1 MTIKNFDKIKTKRF
15 TFLNAELYVSDIKEH
30 TNKYHIQI
38 SDFHSNSKCFDVFLI
53 KKEKNLHMIC
63 EMILVDTPTH
73 HVAEC
78 TLTKNQIMNIDSF
91 LISIEHAV
99 LKNDI
104 MKTYLH
110 LITETQNDKKKNK
123 KLKLANPKGIFGIT

>member
-1 MTIKNFDKIKTKRF
+1 
-15 TFLNAELYVSDIKEH
+15 
-30 TNKYHIQI
+30 
-38 SDFHSNSKCFDVFLI
+38 
-53 KKEKNLHMIC
+53 
-63 EMILVDTPTH
+63 
-73 HVAEC
+73 
-78 TLTKNQIMNIDSF
+78 MNIDSF